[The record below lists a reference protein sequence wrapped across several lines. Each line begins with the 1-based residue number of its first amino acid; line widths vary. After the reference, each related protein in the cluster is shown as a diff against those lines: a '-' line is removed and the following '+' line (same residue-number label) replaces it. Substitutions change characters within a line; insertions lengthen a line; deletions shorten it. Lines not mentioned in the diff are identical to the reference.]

1 MQFELLGRLVWAI
14 GKRVGKKKAAENQG
28 RLGAAAIVAL
38 VLIGGV
44 VAARASGDDD

>member
-14 GKRVGKKKAAENQG
+14 GKRFGKKKASQNQG
-28 RLGAAAIVAL
+28 KLGAAAIVAL

-44 VAARASGDDD
+44 IAAKHDSE